1 MAFTAL
7 LLVVMLMQNT
17 IIVASVH
24 DESADLILPEISD
37 SSEVQLESFDDE
49 NAHQVAPLAVETQ
62 TDATEEETENGDDL
76 ASNDCGSA
84 TSQEDCA
91 GTLSACKWKPLTG
104 NCVSASLGGNDG
116 KSLDIRLSWLFSFGP
131 VLGDDHIFRHGAG
144 VAKVTKDYSTKTCTE
159 KCTFVS
165 MGEGNPEV
173 VELLKAKGWEFFSLR
188 KIVNQDC
195 NHCTEF
201 YASYCVNHTVPAC
214 NNTNTSIMV
223 DN

>member
-116 KSLDIRLSWLFSFGP
+116 
-131 VLGDDHIFRHGAG
+131 DDHIFRHGAG